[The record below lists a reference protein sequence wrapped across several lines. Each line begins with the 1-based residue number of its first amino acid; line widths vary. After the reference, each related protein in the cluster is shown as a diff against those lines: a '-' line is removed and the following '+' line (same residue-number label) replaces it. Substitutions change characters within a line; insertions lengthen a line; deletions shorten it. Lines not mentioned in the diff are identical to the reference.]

1 MSWPTAFC
9 GATGE
14 QELVDEIAATL
25 QKRGALEIQ
34 VLSKQFAERFNRVV
48 RLSPWSPY
56 AENRRNDGSFKKWL
70 KDCGF
75 DVGQMING
83 NQAWVYA
90 PETWDSGAWEE
101 DWHSTAHNAAI
112 VELSS
117 WGIGDAGIVDI
128 FKQETCNVMYNPGIR
143 NSETVHLRRVNLQ
156 ENRLS
161 DAGVEELVECFL
173 QLRLR
178 MDVLKLYKNPGI
190 SNRGACKLAKLYGM
204 DCRPPPKELHLSDCS
219 VHEQGASELLVA
231 IAHRWRN
238 SDLWSKAARP
248 AYVRLDNNPFSLD
261 QVQDYLYSLNFYLK
275 QVYDPR
281 RQHDG
286 CEVYELAGGP
296 SLITLPFVSFSSAS
310 RYSHSGHRQQAWE
323 PETPDQEGSYP
334 KTQPGETTGL
344 SVFQENLANP
354 PPDVEG
360 LPIQRGCT
368 VQYHDDPNWIGV
380 VVGFD
385 YKGTAVVAWHHGAK
399 KGTRTTAGSKYLRI
413 VTPVD
418 AGAASSQEAVLPKEQ
433 EAKPSWETLQARL
446 FAEPPS
452 AAPYRH
458 GEQRTECSPVS
469 TETWQAREMP
479 IPERRPEPAGDS
491 LPVSQPQ
498 EPRDCGGLPLRK
510 DQRVQYHDDPNWVG
524 VVVGFSSKDSLT
536 VVEWLSGG
544 KAGKRTFASGRY
556 LRIVS
561 READE
566 APQRWVEDVIGVIGR
581 SEDARQPAVAAWHGL
596 SGL

>member
-1 MSWPTAFC
+1 M
-9 GATGE
+9 
-14 QELVDEIAATL
+14 L
-25 QKRGALEIQ
+25 
-34 VLSKQFAERFNRVV
+34 N
-48 RLSPWSPY
+48 
-56 AENRRNDGSFKKWL
+56 
-70 KDCGF
+70 
-75 DVGQMING
+75 
-83 NQAWVYA
+83 A
-90 PETWDSGAWEE
+90 P
-101 DWHSTAHNAAI
+101 
-112 VELSS
+112 
-117 WGIGDAGIVDI
+117 
-128 FKQETCNVMYNPGIR
+128 K
-143 NSETVHLRRVNLQ
+143 
-156 ENRLS
+156 
-161 DAGVEELVECFL
+161 
-173 QLRLR
+173 
-178 MDVLKLYKNPGI
+178 
-190 SNRGACKLAKLYGM
+190 

-344 SVFQENLANP
+344 SVFQDSDSA
-354 PPDVEG
+354 DS
-360 LPIQRGCT
+360 
-368 VQYHDDPNWIGV
+368 YHDDPNWIGV

-413 VTPVD
+413 
-418 AGAASSQEAVLPKEQ
+418 EAVLPKEQ

-510 DQRVQYHDDPNWVG
+510 DQR
-524 VVVGFSSKDSLT
+524 DSLT

-544 KAGKRTFASGRY
+544 KAGKRTFANGRY